1 MATPLIPILARTAIR
16 VAVNLAKKNNPAKDP
31 FKARREVFTEIRKS
45 LLKGPKKKDSFYDND
60 DLIKETLKNNK
71 LAREKLKS
79 GK

>member
-16 VAVNLAKKNNPAKDP
+16 VAVNLAKKNTKDP

-45 LLKGPKKKDSFYDND
+45 LLKGPKKKDSFYNND
-60 DLIKETLKNNK
+60 DLIKEKLKNNK

>member
-16 VAVNLAKKNNPAKDP
+16 VAVNLAKKNTKDP

-45 LLKGPKKKDSFYDND
+45 LLKGPKKKDSFYNND